1 MFDRPHP
8 PLNDREEQ
16 RRAHEAQSAAIDLIG
31 ELLLSDPTKP
41 ESRKIGIRIMLE
53 TKKLTDK
60 ITKAFLAFAEPA
72 ETAEKCEALYP
83 ERKEVFEY
91 IRLVSAGIDT
101 FLAAHPAPAKEP
113 GANQDHQI

>member
-8 PLNDREEQ
+8 PLNGMEEQ
-16 RRAHEAQSAAIDLIG
+16 RGAHEVRSAVIDLIG
-31 ELLLSDPTKP
+31 EFLLSDPTKP
-41 ESRKIGIRIMLE
+41 ESRKIEIRIMLE

-60 ITKAFLAFAEPA
+60 IMKALLAFAEPA
-72 ETAEKCEALYP
+72 ETNEKCEALYP

-101 FLAAHPAPAKEP
+101 FLAAHPAPTKEL
-113 GANQDHQI
+113 GTNQDHQI

>member
-1 MFDRPHP
+1 MTAP

-16 RRAHEAQSAAIDLIG
+16 RRAHEAQSTAIDFIS

-41 ESRKIGIRIMLE
+41 ESHKIEIRIMLE

-60 ITKAFLAFAEPA
+60 ITKVFLAFAKPA
-72 ETAEKCEALYP
+72 ETDEKCEALYP
-83 ERKEVFEY
+83 ERKEVFKY

-101 FLAAHPAPAKEP
+101 FLAAHPAPAKER